1 MVIAIS
7 ADRSGSN
14 PLVGSDFGKSGCFVL
29 FGPNGEILET
39 VENPYADS
47 LGDGGIQSAQML
59 IGRNV
64 DVVITGGIGR
74 NALMILSGAKVRI
87 CRSPERNVAKAVA
100 LFLEGRLEAI
110 GSTRDA
116 EGKRRRRRRGKNN

>member
-7 ADRSGSN
+7 ADRSGPN

-64 DVVITGGIGR
+64 DVVITGGLGR
-74 NALMILSGAKVRI
+74 NALMILSAANVRVYR
-87 CRSPERNVAKAVA
+87 CSGKTAAEAVD
-100 LFLEGRLEAI
+100 LFLAGRLEGAKPP
-110 GSTRDA
+110 GDA
-116 EGKRRRRRRGKNN
+116 GGRRRRRRLGRKN

>member
-7 ADRSGSN
+7 ADRSGPN
-14 PLVGSDFGKSGCFVL
+14 PLVGSDFGKSRCFVL

-39 VENPYADS
+39 VDNPYADS

-59 IGRNV
+59 IGRNA

-87 CRSPERNVAKAVA
+87 CRSPGRNVAEAVA

-110 GSTRDA
+110 GSARDA
-116 EGKRRRRRRGKNN
+116 EGKRRRRRRGRHN

>member
-7 ADRSGSN
+7 ADRSGPN
-14 PLVGSDFGKSGCFVL
+14 PLVASDFGKSGCFVL
-29 FGPNGEILET
+29 FGPDGEILER

-87 CRSPERNVAKAVA
+87 CRSPGRNVAEAVA

-110 GSTRDA
+110 GSARDA
-116 EGKRRRRRRGKNN
+116 EGKRRRRRRGRHN